1 MRPGIPRRL
10 TLRSFAR
17 NRCGATAIEFSLLA
31 LPFVFAMFAVLEYGY
46 VYLINA
52 SMDNAVALSARYIR
66 TGQAQ
71 TSSIGYYTDP
81 VAKTNKMNTSTPM
94 TSSDFAAL
102 VCSNMSWVAN
112 CRGSLQVSAEVQPA
126 FTGQSSTPPV
136 KNGALRTD
144 LPFNMGADRCIVV
157 IHTYY
162 TWQMITPAI
171 WSGATKLNNNG
182 IMLTSTALIV
192 NEPYSQ
198 GAATQ
203 PANAC

>member
-1 MRPGIPRRL
+1 MRSPRSRQRASKAF
-10 TLRSFAR
+10 TRDQG
-17 NRCGATAIEFSLLA
+17 GATAIEFSLLA

-52 SMDNAVALSARYIR
+52 SMDNAVAVASRLIR
-66 TGQAQ
+66 TGRAQ
-71 TSSIGYYTDP
+71 TTSITYVDSG
-81 VAKTNKMNTSTPM
+81 TNASVTTSIPM
-94 TSSDFAAL
+94 TASQFSAL

-112 CRGSLQVSAEVQPA
+112 CKGALQVDAEVQSA
-126 FTGQSSTPPV
+126 YTGQSSTPPTQ
-136 KNGALRTD
+136 NGQLKTN
-144 LPFNMGADRCIVV
+144 LPFNMGADRCIVL

-171 WSGATKLNNNG
+171 WTGATKLSNNG
-182 IMLTSTALIV
+182 ILLTSAAMIV

-198 GAATQ
+198 GSPTQ